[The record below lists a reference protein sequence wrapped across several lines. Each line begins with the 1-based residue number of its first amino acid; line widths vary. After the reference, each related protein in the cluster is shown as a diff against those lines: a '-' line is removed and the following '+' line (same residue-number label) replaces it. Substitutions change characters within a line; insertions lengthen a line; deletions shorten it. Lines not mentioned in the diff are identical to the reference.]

1 MFNNFDMLI
10 SVSNGGCA
18 VFVHHLEIVAWSRLS
33 FPASHLLVHFFS
45 ASTTF
50 NLFKSSFFFIVKFI
64 FAKIHNY
71 FELYYKNQQIIS
83 NLENVYNFLPIQIKT
98 LFLSYQNVLL

>member
-71 FELYYKNQQIIS
+71 FELYYKNLLLSGKTQKSIKI
-83 NLENVYNFLPIQIKT
+83 LPEAP
-98 LFLSYQNVLL
+98 

>member
-83 NLENVYNFLPIQIKT
+83 FCKSNKNGNNNQWQTSFFEEEHFV
-98 LFLSYQNVLL
+98 